1 MSIRKKLQSF
11 KKSLLDELSKKE
23 ADLLNLKNDVNKVIE
38 QTREKITFESNR
50 LDTGFK
56 LLSQEKERFE
66 KQKESFEIHREKSK
80 QEIETLRVATQK
92 KINVYRLQQM
102 AEIAEA
108 ENRLDEHIDDVIEY
122 FEELETFG
130 KDPKIVDAY
139 INACF
144 ILDEKLAQYFED
156 KRPPNQRAAEI
167 TRALRKENK
176 GYLQRI
182 MELEY
187 QISEFWAKDID
198 TSEKEDFEYLDDD
211 DDRVKAF
218 LSSSDLAKPEM
229 ERNQKALENYLNKSH
244 SKSYVGKMYERYI
257 GYLYEQEGYDV
268 EYRGIE
274 MGLKD
279 GGIDLVC
286 NKHGEILLVQCKNW
300 RQDSIIFEKH
310 ICQLYG
316 ASKFYDKENIKREFG
331 ETLFSN
337 IEWKKVTPVFVST
350 TQLDEHAAVV
360 ADTLGVKIRYE
371 ALRKDY
377 PIIKG
382 NINNTGEH
390 IYHLP
395 FDQMYD
401 KTKIIKSKGERWF
414 STVQEAEKAGFR
426 RAKRHFFTDGN

>member
-1 MSIRKKLQSF
+1 M
-11 KKSLLDELSKKE
+11 
-23 ADLLNLKNDVNKVIE
+23 N
-38 QTREKITFESNR
+38 
-50 LDTGFK
+50 
-56 LLSQEKERFE
+56 
-66 KQKESFEIHREKSK
+66 
-80 QEIETLRVATQK
+80 
-92 KINVYRLQQM
+92 
-102 AEIAEA
+102 
-108 ENRLDEHIDDVIEY
+108 EHIDDVIEY

-130 KDPKIVDAY
+130 KDQIIVDAY
-139 INACF
+139 INACY

-198 TSEKEDFEYLDDD
+198 TSEKEAFEYLDDD
-211 DDRVKAF
+211 DDRAKAF

-229 ERNQKALENYLNKSH
+229 ERTQKALENYLKKSH
-244 SKSYVGKMYERYI
+244 SKSYIGKMYERYI
-257 GYLYEQEGYDV
+257 GYLYEQDGYDV

-286 NKHGEILLVQCKNW
+286 NKQGEVLLVQCKNW
-300 RQDSIIFEKH
+300 KQDSIIYEKH

-316 ASKFYDKENIKREFG
+316 ACKFYDKESVNREFG
-331 ETLFSN
+331 ETIFSN
-337 IEWKKVTPVFVST
+337 IEWKKVTPIFVTT

-360 ADTLGVKIRYE
+360 ANALGVKIRYE
-371 ALRKDY
+371 ALSRDY

-382 NINNTGEH
+382 NINNAGEY

-401 KTKIIKSKGERWF
+401 KTKIIPSKGERWF
-414 STVQEAEKAGFR
+414 KTVQEAENAGWR
-426 RAKRHFFTDGN
+426 RAKRHFYTCGD